1 MAEIKIEKKK
11 PIWPWV
17 LGVLILLALVY
28 FFWASNDGSDDID
41 DGVVIQDT
49 TQTIIDER
57 KDTNSDSTALYSG
70 KYGTVVTEK
79 AVSNYLTYIDN
90 DNMGLDHE
98 YTNGALIHLIT
109 ATEAE
114 ANNLNVN
121 ITANLDKALENA
133 AFIKKDPTSLA
144 HADKIK
150 NASMEIASALKT
162 IQEQKFDNLIDQ
174 ANEVKAAAEKIDIK
188 TPTLDQKKDVKNF
201 FERAGILLQKMEAAE
216 LNNQ

>member
-17 LGVLILLALVY
+17 LGIIILLALIY
-28 FFWASNDGSDDID
+28 FFWASNDGTDDID
-41 DGVVIQDT
+41 DEVIIQDT
-49 TQTIIDER
+49 TETIMDER
-57 KDTNSDSTALYSG
+57 VDTDTDTTALYSG
-70 KYGTVVTEK
+70 KYGTVTTEK
-79 AVSNYLTYIDN
+79 AVANYLNYIDN
-90 DNMGLDHE
+90 PNMGLDHE

-121 ITANLDKALENA
+121 ISANLDKALENA
-133 AFIKKDPTSLA
+133 AYIKKDPTSLK

-162 IQEQKFDNLIDQ
+162 IQEQKFDNLTDQ
-174 ANEVKAAAEKIDIK
+174 ADEVKAASENINVK
-188 TPTLDQKKDVKNF
+188 TQTLEQKNDVKEF
-201 FERAGILLQKMEAAE
+201 FEKAGLLLQKMEASE
-216 LNNQ
+216 RNNQ